1 MVGSET
7 LHYMYGL
14 CLLDHLNE
22 TAKIDFCNALGST
35 ISFDVGL
42 WDLFI

>member
-1 MVGSET
+1 MRSFLFFLVILVMVAWIFQE
-7 LHYMYGL
+7 MAW
-14 CLLDHLNE
+14 C
-22 TAKIDFCNALGST
+22 ALGST